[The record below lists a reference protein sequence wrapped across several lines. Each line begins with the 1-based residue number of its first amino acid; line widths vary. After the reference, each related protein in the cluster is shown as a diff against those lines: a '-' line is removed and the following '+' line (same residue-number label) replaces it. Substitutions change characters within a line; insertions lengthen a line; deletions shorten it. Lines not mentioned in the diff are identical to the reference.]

1 MEPETLKP
9 QEKTQN
15 NKIEEKKDDSS
26 VEVAGEDLE
35 RAIEVFGNLP
45 KDQQT
50 ILSRGIFA
58 IQQSYSGPLPPAREF
73 REYKEVMPDA
83 PKRILAMAEKNQE
96 HRIQLTN
103 KSEKHDY
110 IKTLLGQIFA
120 FVLSLSFGGGAIYLG
135 MEGHD
140 WLAGIL
146 GCTTVVSLA
155 TIFVLNKLPQFN
167 KEQQE

>member
-1 MEPETLKP
+1 MD
-9 QEKTQN
+9 QEVSKVQEEQQN
-15 NKIEEKKDDSS
+15 TSIEESKDPVP
-26 VEVAGEDLE
+26 VEVAGEDLK
-35 RAIEVFGNLP
+35 RAIEVFGNLS

-50 ILSRGIFA
+50 ILSRGMFA

-73 REYKEVMPDA
+73 KGYKEVMPDA
-83 PKRILAMAEKNQE
+83 PERILTMAEKNQE
-96 HRIQLTN
+96 HRIELTN

-135 MEGHD
+135 IEGHD

-155 TIFVLNKLPQFN
+155 TIFVLNRLPQFN

>member
-50 ILSRGIFA
+50 ILSRGI
-58 IQQSYSGPLPPAREF
+58 L
-73 REYKEVMPDA
+73 
-83 PKRILAMAEKNQE
+83 
-96 HRIQLTN
+96 
-103 KSEKHDY
+103 
-110 IKTLLGQIFA
+110 
-120 FVLSLSFGGGAIYLG
+120 
-135 MEGHD
+135 
-140 WLAGIL
+140 
-146 GCTTVVSLA
+146 
-155 TIFVLNKLPQFN
+155 QFN
-167 KEQQE
+167 SPIVVLCHPQENLENIRR

>member
-83 PKRILAMAEKNQE
+83 PERILAMAE
-96 HRIQLTN
+96 RIRN
-103 KSEKHDY
+103 IEY
-110 IKTLLGQIFA
+110 
-120 FVLSLSFGGGAIYLG
+120 
-135 MEGHD
+135 
-140 WLAGIL
+140 
-146 GCTTVVSLA
+146 
-155 TIFVLNKLPQFN
+155 N
-167 KEQQE
+167 